1 MAHAGRPRCGRIP
14 ISFTMDP
21 DILEW
26 LKIEAKE
33 RRVTQS
39 QIVRDVLLKEMRKDE
54 TPTKT
59 YDQPKIIEA
68 VLKALQE
75 S

>member
-1 MAHAGRPRCGRIP
+1 MAHVGRPRCGRMP
-14 ISFTMDP
+14 VSFTLDP

-26 LKIEAKE
+26 LKIESKE
-33 RRVTQS
+33 RRVPQS
-39 QIVRDVLLKEMRKDE
+39 QIVRESLLKEMRKDE
-54 TPTKT
+54 ASTKT